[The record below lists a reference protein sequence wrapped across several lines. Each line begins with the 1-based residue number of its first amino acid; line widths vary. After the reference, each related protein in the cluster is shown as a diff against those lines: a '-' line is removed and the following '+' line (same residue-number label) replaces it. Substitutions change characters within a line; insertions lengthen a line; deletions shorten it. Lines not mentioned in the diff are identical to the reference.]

1 MGELI
6 GAIHKLERRHT
17 QRKRDKLLM
26 GRDFPL
32 LRDPSISF
40 FKGKRG
46 VDVGLGEGGG
56 WGLHV

>member
-1 MGELI
+1 MGELM

-40 FKGKRG
+40 FKGKRV